1 MKKFILLSA
10 LIGFA
15 ITTIQAQLGKVQK
28 PEKVP
33 LKTIPVKTTPPPA
46 PVTNK
51 TSEPAVTSVYS
62 LTSVRVSIRTG
73 NDNKEFPSQVGVM
86 LRNSGCDNGGWIMQQ
101 LPENMRNEMKSNSN
115 TEFGLDKMA
124 NPSTQCRTLESI
136 KNGGIQL
143 RIYYVPNFFTDAWK
157 IEGVTLTLEFR
168 DQNGNLHPTL
178 GQKVIVCNNASVF
191 LDMTNHILMC
201 SVGPQFIPT
210 TSSIQQ

>member
-1 MKKFILLSA
+1 MKKFVFLSA
-10 LIGFA
+10 LIAFT
-15 ITTIQAQLGKVQK
+15 ITTIQAQLGKIQK
-28 PEKVP
+28 PENVP
-33 LKTIPVKTTPPPA
+33 LKTIPVKTTPPP
-46 PVTNK
+46 PVTNT

-62 LTSVRVSIRTG
+62 LSSVRVNIRTG

-115 TEFGLDKMA
+115 TEFGLDKMT
-124 NPSTQCRTLESI
+124 NPSAQCRTLESI
-136 KNGGIQL
+136 KNGGVQL

-157 IEGVTLTLEFR
+157 IEGVTITLEFR

-178 GQKVIVCNNASVF
+178 GQKVIVCNNASGF
-191 LDMTNHILMC
+191 LDVTNHILMC